1 MALLFFLV
9 EEQKTPKRIVG
20 RGGESFEV
28 PGGAISV
35 PNWTPLGDPIRQP
48 GGGQPGGARGAQE
61 PQGGP
66 IRAPETPVYKWGS
79 QGPPLATPQISFL
92 YRGGAF

>member
-48 GGGQPGGARGAQE
+48 GGGS
-61 PQGGP
+61 QGGP
-66 IRAPETPVYKWGS
+66 EEPRSPREAPSEPQRPQYTNGGLRAPPWL
-79 QGPPLATPQISFL
+79 PPKFHFYIG
-92 YRGGAF
+92 GGAF